1 MSDTAEAHVIVH
13 ITKDQDYQSTEVL
26 EVLLGT
32 RDAAWARAKELDEER
47 GHDQWDYHAIE
58 TAPVVGVRV
67 EEGWE
72 GGASAMPLPPF
83 ELHDGE
89 MYHPDG
95 TPLTITPDQY
105 RAGGWK
111 LRRRL
116 VTDWADS

>member
-1 MSDTAEAHVIVH
+1 MSDAADQAHVIVH
-13 ITKDQDYQSTEVL
+13 ITKDQDFQSTEVL

-32 RDAAWARAKELDEER
+32 RDAAWARAKELDEEH

-58 TAPVVGVRV
+58 TAPLTGLRV

-72 GGASAMPLPPF
+72 MGHDAAPLPQF
-83 ELHDGE
+83 ELHDGD
-89 MYHPDG
+89 MVCPPF
-95 TPLTITPDQY
+95 TLTADEF
-105 RAGGWK
+105 RALGWK